1 MRNIVFFLIFL
12 LTSNFAYAKKIN
24 IPEISDNDIF
34 VYYNKSAKVNF
45 IGFVGGD
52 GLKGSASKSENPLSR
67 SAKDFRDSGSN
78 YYVFPN
84 PKKKEKIGDRKN
96 KDHMSRISIL
106 IDHIKKEN
114 NLPIILL
121 GHSRG
126 SISVAA
132 AANNLERGKINGIVI
147 LGSITASVGK
157 YTPFF
162 LTMQH
167 MLKETSIPVLVVHH
181 EQDGCSVSP
190 YVGAKNLAEKKNY
203 KLISIT
209 GGGKSGSECGPLHY
223 HGFEGTTAQVISSIQ
238 DWVKNL

>member
-24 IPEISDNDIF
+24 IPEVSDNDIF

-45 IGFVGGD
+45 IGFVGGG
-52 GLKGSASKSENPLSR
+52 GLKGSASKSQNPLSR

-84 PKKKEKIGDRKN
+84 PKKKKNIGDRKN

-132 AANNLERGKINGIVI
+132 AANNLEKGKINGIVI
-147 LGSITASVGK
+147 LGSITTSVGK
-157 YTPFF
+157 YTPYT
-162 LTMQH
+162 LTMKH
-167 MLKETSIPVLVVHH
+167 MLKETSIPVMVIHH
-181 EQDGCSVSP
+181 EKDGCSVSS
-190 YVGAKNLAEKKNY
+190 YLGAKNLAKKKNY

-223 HGFEGTTAQVISSIQ
+223 HGFEGKMTEVIQSIKE
-238 DWVKNL
+238 WSEKL

>member
-24 IPEISDNDIF
+24 IPEVSDNDIF

-45 IGFVGGD
+45 IGFVGGG
-52 GLKGSASKSENPLSR
+52 GLKGSASKSQNPLSR

-84 PKKKEKIGDRKN
+84 PKKKKNIGDRKN

-132 AANNLERGKINGIVI
+132 AANNLEKGKINGIVI
-147 LGSITASVGK
+147 LGSITTSVGK
-157 YTPFF
+157 YTPYT
-162 LTMQH
+162 LTMKH
-167 MLKETSIPVLVVHH
+167 MLKETSIPVLVIHH
-181 EQDGCSVSP
+181 EKDGCSVSS
-190 YVGAKNLAEKKNY
+190 YLGAKNLAKKKNY

-223 HGFEGTTAQVISSIQ
+223 HGFEGNMTEVIQSIKE
-238 DWVKNL
+238 WSEKL

>member
-1 MRNIVFFLIFL
+1 MRKLIFIIFFFYTTNSL
-12 LTSNFAYAKKIN
+12 AEKLNLPDISENPIFAYKN
-24 IPEISDNDIF
+24 S
-34 VYYNKSAKVNF
+34 YAKVNF
-45 IGFVGGD
+45 IGFVGGE
-52 GLKGSASKSENPLSR
+52 GLKGNASKSQNPLAR
-67 SAKDFRDSGSN
+67 SAKDFRNSGSN

-84 PKKKEKIGDRKN
+84 PKKKKKIGDRKN

-132 AANNLERGKINGIVI
+132 AANNLEKGKISGIVI
-147 LGSITASVGK
+147 LGSITTSVGK
-157 YTPFF
+157 YTPYT
-162 LTMQH
+162 LTMKH
-167 MLKETSIPVLVVHH
+167 MLKETSIPVLVIHH
-181 EQDGCSVSP
+181 EKDGCSVSS
-190 YVGAKNLAEKKNY
+190 YLGAKNIAKKKNY

-223 HGFEGTTAQVISSIQ
+223 HGFEGNMTEVIQSIKE
-238 DWVKNL
+238 WSEKL

>member
-1 MRNIVFFLIFL
+1 MRKLIFIIFFFYTTNSL
-12 LTSNFAYAKKIN
+12 AEKLNLPDISENPIFAYKN
-24 IPEISDNDIF
+24 SN
-34 VYYNKSAKVNF
+34 AKVNF

-52 GLKGSASKSENPLSR
+52 GLKGNASKSQNPLAR
-67 SAKDFRDSGSN
+67 SAKDFRNSGSN

-84 PKKKEKIGDRKN
+84 PKKKKKIGDRKN

-106 IDHIKKEN
+106 IDNIKKDN

-132 AANNLERGKINGIVI
+132 AANNLEKGKISGIVI
-147 LGSITASVGK
+147 LGSITTSVGK
-157 YTPFF
+157 YTPYT
-162 LTMQH
+162 LTMKH
-167 MLKETSIPVLVVHH
+167 MLKETSIPVLVIHH
-181 EQDGCSVSP
+181 EKDGCSVSS
-190 YVGAKNLAEKKNY
+190 YLGAKNLAKKKNY

-223 HGFEGTTAQVISSIQ
+223 HGFEGKMTEVIQSIKE
-238 DWVKNL
+238 WSEKL